1 MKLKSVNYIQIIGVF
16 FIFLAAFPPPNIQVQ
31 PQVTEVLAG
40 DTSII
45 SCNASRQSTLS
56 PSTTMEIFW
65 LSSRNEIISTTS
77 DMILAGDITST
88 TNLVITSS
96 LTFTRV
102 RTSQAGTYTC
112 VVNMTIPGVVV
123 DHQVSRSVTLNVQ
136 CE

>member
-1 MKLKSVNYIQIIGVF
+1 MMYFIIN
-16 FIFLAAFPPPNIQVQ
+16 FIFAFLSAFPPPNIQVQ
-31 PQVTEVLAG
+31 LQVTEVLAG

-45 SCNASRQSTLS
+45 SCNASRKSTLL
-56 PSTTMEIFW
+56 PSTTMNLFW
-65 LSSRNEIISTTS
+65 LSSRNEFISTTS

-112 VVNMTIPGVVV
+112 VVNMTIPGVVE
-123 DHQVSRSVTLNVQ
+123 DHQVARSVTLNVQ

>member
-1 MKLKSVNYIQIIGVF
+1 MMYCIIN
-16 FIFLAAFPPPNIQVQ
+16 FIFAILSAFPPQIIQVQ

-40 DTSII
+40 ETSFLF
-45 SCNASRQSTLS
+45 CNSSRQSTLS

-65 LSSRNEIISTTS
+65 LSSRNEILSTTS
-77 DMILAGDITST
+77 DVILAGDITST
-88 TNLVITSS
+88 TDLVITSS

-123 DHQVSRSVTLNVQ
+123 DHQVARSVTLNVQ